1 MDVLVDTSFCI
12 DLMNEHASGAEG
24 PAMLKLRELGGA
36 ELMVSVFTLCE
47 LAAGAEM
54 ARHAVEEM
62 RKVEVLEEMLSVVYP
77 DREFALRYG
86 QTAAHLRRNGTP
98 IPLMD
103 LLIGVTALRSDVP
116 LLTDDSAHFS
126 RIPGL
131 AIITYN
137 M

>member
-12 DLMNEHASGAEG
+12 DLMNEHTSGLMG
-24 PAMLKLRELGGA
+24 SAMLKLKELGDT

-54 ARHAVEEM
+54 SRHTAEEM
-62 RKVEVLEEMLSVVYP
+62 RKVEALGEMLSVVYP
-77 DREFALRYG
+77 DGEFAFRYG
-86 QTAAHLRRNGTP
+86 RIAAHLRRNGTP

-103 LLIGVTALRSDVP
+103 LWIGVTALRSEVP
-116 LLTDDSAHFS
+116 LLTDDAVHFS

-131 AIITYN
+131 ANITYN
-137 M
+137 A